1 MSKKI
6 RKKSKR
12 HGSAGP
18 EPKMELPIPD
28 RRAMEKIMADLQR
41 ALEGHE
47 FKSIEEANAFLQEMM
62 ASGGP
67 PPVPGLTPLEQA
79 QDVMYE
85 AWSASGKRRVQLALR
100 ALEIS
105 KDCADAYVLLA
116 EEAAADLVQAKKLYE
131 KGVMAGER
139 ALGPQAFEQDAGHFW
154 GILETR
160 PYMRA
165 RFGLAH
171 CLWLLGERE
180 QAIEHYQDMLR
191 LNPNDNQGVRYVLI
205 NCLLEQGRDLQVEEL
220 LKRYKNDAAA
230 TWGYSR
236 ALWLFR
242 QEGASR
248 KANGSLRKAIEQNR
262 FVSAYLLGRKK
273 LPSRLPPYIG
283 FGDENEAV
291 EYVAGAMRAWRN
303 TAGALEWL
311 SAHAA

>member
-1 MSKKI
+1 MSKKT
-6 RKKSKR
+6 RKETKR
-12 HGSAGP
+12 REGAGP
-18 EPKMELPIPD
+18 EPKGLPIPD
-28 RRAMEKIMADLQR
+28 RRAMEKIMADMQR

-47 FKSIEEANAFLQEMM
+47 FKSIKEADAFIQEMM

-67 PPVPGLTPLEQA
+67 PQVPGRTPLEQA
-79 QDVMYE
+79 QDIMYE

-116 EEAAADLVQAKKLYE
+116 EEAAGDLVQAKKLYE

-139 ALGPQAFEQDAGHFW
+139 ALGPQAFKKDAGHFW

-165 RFGLAH
+165 RFGLAQ
-171 CLWLLGERE
+171 CLWLLGERDK
-180 QAIEHYQDMLR
+180 AIEHYQDMLR
-191 LNPNDNQGVRYVLI
+191 LNPNDNQGVRYALV
-205 NCLLEQGRDLQVEEL
+205 NCLLEQGRDQQVEEL
-220 LKRYKNDAAA
+220 LRRYKDDAAA
-230 TWGYSR
+230 TWVYSR

-242 QEGASR
+242 QEGTSKR
-248 KANGSLRKAIEQNR
+248 ANSSLRKAIEQNR
-262 FVSAYLLGRKK
+262 FVPAYLLGRKR
-273 LPSRLPPYIG
+273 LPSQLPPYIG

-291 EYVAGAMRAWRN
+291 EYAAGAMRAWRN
-303 TAGALEWL
+303 TPGALEWL